1 MKKII
6 IALFAVALP
15 MMMQAQSEG
24 LISKK
29 TFKGQNSDMSFY
41 AAKGAIPEEGGKVV
55 FKDVISAP
63 GKNKEDMRPSD
74 SYAIA
79 AIMKRLKEWEKSEGR
94 RRIPIYG
101 LQRLYIRK
109 SG

>member
-1 MKKII
+1 MDV
-6 IALFAVALP
+6 FDRRNYVRYVNDP
-15 MMMQAQSEG
+15 TRPRG
-24 LISKK
+24 
-29 TFKGQNSDMSFY
+29 
-41 AAKGAIPEEGGKVV
+41 VV
-55 FKDVISAP
+55 QRESVSNMEIWCECF

-94 RRIPIYG
+94 SRIPIYG

>member
-1 MKKII
+1 MEIWCEC
-6 IALFAVALP
+6 F
-15 MMMQAQSEG
+15 
-24 LISKK
+24 
-29 TFKGQNSDMSFY
+29 
-41 AAKGAIPEEGGKVV
+41 
-55 FKDVISAP
+55 

>member
-1 MKKII
+1 MKNII

-63 GKNKEDMRPSD
+63 GKNKEDFFNKLAQWASLRYEPNSMMGNDYREPNF
-74 SYAIA
+74 
-79 AIMKRLKEWEKSEGR
+79 
-94 RRIPIYG
+94 
-101 LQRLYIRK
+101 
-109 SG
+109 

>member
-1 MKKII
+1 
-6 IALFAVALP
+6 
-15 MMMQAQSEG
+15 
-24 LISKK
+24 
-29 TFKGQNSDMSFY
+29 
-41 AAKGAIPEEGGKVV
+41 
-55 FKDVISAP
+55 
-63 GKNKEDMRPSD
+63 MRPSD